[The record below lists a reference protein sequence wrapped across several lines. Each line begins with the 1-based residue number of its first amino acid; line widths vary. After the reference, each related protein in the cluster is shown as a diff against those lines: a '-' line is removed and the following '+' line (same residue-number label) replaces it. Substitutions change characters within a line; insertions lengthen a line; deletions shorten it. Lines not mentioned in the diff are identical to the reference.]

1 MATVQSRPDRERPVA
16 EAEKEESMAQTSIGV
31 PRQND
36 TPLLR
41 RNTAGGAQPGGV
53 DEKRRAPL
61 QFNQEQ
67 IVFAIAI
74 LLFAI
79 FSVTLHGFLAPD
91 NLLSMLQNVS
101 ILGVLGFG
109 MAFAVIGRGID
120 LAIVT
125 TMVMSVAWMLTLANH
140 GVPMG
145 FAIAAGFGLAALIG
159 LIEGVLIA
167 YVEIPA
173 IFTTLAMSSVI
184 YGFGRIAL
192 VHGDIVYLPKGGTP
206 LQFLGSGFLFG
217 VPMPVV
223 HFVLFA
229 ALGYF
234 VLQYTKW
241 GRFIRGMGDNPLKA
255 RIAGIPTRPM
265 MIVQYVGSSVIGF
278 AAGLIMAMLVANMN
292 TRLVNSTMV
301 YDVIL
306 VVVLGGIGL
315 SGGRGG
321 MRNVVVGTVLMGV
334 LLNGMTIMDVPYILQ
349 NLVKGLILLAAIIV
363 DTLVN
368 PRDEQTAQ
376 QGDI

>member
-1 MATVQSRPDRERPVA
+1 MTQMSTDAPQQEKRLPRLGQTA
-16 EAEKEESMAQTSIGV
+16 EATSGTV
-31 PRQND
+31 RS
-36 TPLLR
+36 LR
-41 RNTAGGAQPGGV
+41 
-53 DEKRRAPL
+53 L
-61 QFNQEQ
+61 NQEG
-67 IVFAIAI
+67 IVFAIAV
-74 LLFAI
+74 LLFIA
-79 FSVTLHGFLAPD
+79 FSITLRGFLDTD

-101 ILGVLGFG
+101 ILGILGFG

-120 LAIVT
+120 LSIVT
-125 TMVMSVAWMLTLANH
+125 TMVMSVAWMFTLANH
-140 GVPMG
+140 GVSVT
-145 FAIAAGFGLAALIG
+145 FALLAGLGLAALVG

-173 IFTTLAMSSVI
+173 IFTTLAMSSVV

-192 VHGDIVYLPKGGTP
+192 VNGDIVYLPKAASSVRYIGN
-206 LQFLGSGFLFG
+206 GFLFG

-223 HFVLFA
+223 LFAVFA

-234 VLQYTKW
+234 LLQYTKI

-255 RIAGIPTRPM
+255 RIVGIPTRPM
-265 MIVQYVGSSVIGF
+265 MLVQYIVSSLVGF

-321 MRNVVVGTVLMGV
+321 VRNVLVGTLLIGI

-349 NLVKGLILLAAIIV
+349 NLIKGLILLVAIIV
-363 DTLVN
+363 DTLIN

>member
-1 MATVQSRPDRERPVA
+1 VEELMTQISTGAPREDKRQLRPDLNA
-16 EAEKEESMAQTSIGV
+16 GEAPRRTANEKA
-31 PRQND
+31 PRS
-36 TPLLR
+36 LR
-41 RNTAGGAQPGGV
+41 
-53 DEKRRAPL
+53 
-61 QFNQEQ
+61 FSQEQ
-67 IVFAIAI
+67 TVFAIAV

-79 FSVTLHGFLAPD
+79 FSVTLHGFLETD
-91 NLLSMLQNVS
+91 NLLSMLQSVS
-101 ILGVLGFG
+101 ILGILGFG

-120 LAIVT
+120 LSIVT

-140 GVPMG
+140 GVPMT
-145 FAIAAGFGLAALIG
+145 FAFLAGLAFAALIG

-192 VHGDIVYLPKGGTP
+192 VNGDIVYLPKGAPAIQYVGN
-206 LQFLGSGFLFG
+206 GFFFG

-223 HFVLFA
+223 LLVVFA
-229 ALGYF
+229 ALGHF
-234 VLQYTKW
+234 ILQYTKI

-255 RIAGIPTRPM
+255 RIVGIPTRPM
-265 MIVQYVGSSVIGF
+265 MIVQYIVSSVVAFSAGF
-278 AAGLIMAMLVANMN
+278 IMAMLVANMN

-321 MRNVVVGTVLMGV
+321 VRNVLVGTLLIGI
-334 LLNGMTIMDVPYILQ
+334 LLNGMTIMDVPFILQ
-349 NLVKGLILLAAIIV
+349 NLIKGLILLIAIIV
-363 DTLVN
+363 DTLIN

>member
-1 MATVQSRPDRERPVA
+1 VEELMTQISTGAPREDKRQLRPDLNA
-16 EAEKEESMAQTSIGV
+16 GEAPRRTANEKA
-31 PRQND
+31 PRS
-36 TPLLR
+36 LR
-41 RNTAGGAQPGGV
+41 
-53 DEKRRAPL
+53 
-61 QFNQEQ
+61 FSQEQ
-67 IVFAIAI
+67 TVFAIAV

-79 FSVTLHGFLAPD
+79 FSLTLHGFLETD

-101 ILGVLGFG
+101 ILGILGFG

-120 LAIVT
+120 LSIVT
-125 TMVMSVAWMLTLANH
+125 TMVMSVAWMLTLANR
-140 GVPMG
+140 GVPMTV
-145 FAIAAGFGLAALIG
+145 ALLAGLAFAALIG

-192 VHGDIVYLPKGGTP
+192 VNGDIVYLPKGASTVQYVGN
-206 LQFLGSGFLFG
+206 GFFFG

-223 HFVLFA
+223 LLVVFA
-229 ALGYF
+229 ALGHF
-234 VLQYTKW
+234 FLQYTKL

-255 RIAGIPTRPM
+255 RIVGIPTRPM
-265 MIVQYVGSSVIGF
+265 MIVQYVVSSVVGF
-278 AAGLIMAMLVANMN
+278 SAGFIMAMLVANMN

-321 MRNVVVGTVLMGV
+321 VRNVLVGTLLIGI

-349 NLVKGLILLAAIIV
+349 NLIKGLILLIAIIV
-363 DTLVN
+363 DTLIN